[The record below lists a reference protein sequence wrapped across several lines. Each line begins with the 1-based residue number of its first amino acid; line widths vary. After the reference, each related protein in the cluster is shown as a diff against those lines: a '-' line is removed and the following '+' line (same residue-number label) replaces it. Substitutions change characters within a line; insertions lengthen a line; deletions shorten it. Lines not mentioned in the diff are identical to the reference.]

1 MVGVASGLD
10 VFVEVGSAVVG
21 MGVFVADGSS
31 LGLSVVG
38 VDVCVGAITV
48 GRITVGLKVGEAVGL
63 EAEVELGEVVE
74 IPVEVWEAVTVS
86 VIM

>member
-1 MVGVASGLD
+1 MASGLD
-10 VFVEVGSAVVG
+10 VFVGVGSAVVG
-21 MGVFVADGSS
+21 MGVFVADGSMP
-31 LGLSVVG
+31 GLSVVG
-38 VDVCVGAITV
+38 VDVCEGAITV
-48 GRITVGLKVGEAVGL
+48 GRTAVGLKVGEAVGL